1 MSNESRIYEHECPCE
16 FLKAF
21 EDKTEKRFEK
31 VESDINSSSGKIQD
45 IEVTLAKIN
54 VKLNGILWGLGVIGA
69 SIIGVLVKYVAS
81 L

>member
-1 MSNESRIYEHECPCE
+1 MGNENINTHDCPCI
-16 FLKAF
+16 FLKEF
-21 EDKTEKRFEK
+21 EIETGKRFEK
-31 VESDINSSSGKIQD
+31 VEKNIDSSSCKIQE

-54 VKLNGILWGLGVIGA
+54 VKLNGILWGLGVLGV